1 MVWLSLMIGFGL
13 NAFFSKIC
21 VSFDHV
27 MLRQFGSPTL
37 YPKNWRVLAGMRV

>member
-13 NAFFSKIC
+13 NASFSKIS

-27 MLRQFGSPTL
+27 MLRQSGSPTI
-37 YPKNWRVLAGMRV
+37 YPKNWRVLVGMRV